1 MATKLLVLHRALLLL
16 YPFSDML
23 IRMTFI
29 FQQTATELNT
39 WRILNLVRGVM
50 AILGWIVI
58 SLRPNTDRLVKNLQK
73 AEENM
78 LGEPLEVIKANGA

>member
-1 MATKLLVLHRALLLL
+1 
-16 YPFSDML
+16 ML